1 MPNDTSMKW
10 TDLPPSVVLTA
21 ADLCDGHGIFD
32 PTALIEVGVPQEL
45 ADRYT
50 DVFESNFDDPKY
62 IIYDNKTGEPVKA
75 MPGVYGLNVLAG
87 MIRDFKLNAPEKFG
101 RGSQAVEWQRVLHEH
116 LDPKPETSSV

>member
-1 MPNDTSMKW
+1 MTNETQIRW
-10 TDLPPSVVLTA
+10 TDLPASVVLAA

-50 DVFESNFDDPKY
+50 DLFESNFDDPKY
-62 IIYDNKTGEPVKA
+62 IIYDNKTGEPVA
-75 MPGVYGLNVLAG
+75 SMPGVYGLNVLAG
-87 MIRDFKLNAPEKFG
+87 MVRDFKLNAPEKFG
-101 RGSQAVEWQRVLHEH
+101 RGFQAQIWKEALHKE